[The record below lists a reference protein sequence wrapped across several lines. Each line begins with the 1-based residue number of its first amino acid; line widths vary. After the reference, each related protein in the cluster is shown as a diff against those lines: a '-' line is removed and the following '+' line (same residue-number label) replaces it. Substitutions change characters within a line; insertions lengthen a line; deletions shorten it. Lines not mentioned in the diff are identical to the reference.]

1 MGVKEILWTVS
12 LSLLSTSHKF
22 GISFSWTTLL
32 TCCLG
37 FLFGKEGHSPLRC
50 PTFWQQKYNPFS
62 MQCFLS
68 SGVSFPTQMTLT
80 SIALGSLDLEELE
93 VKG

>member
-1 MGVKEILWTVS
+1 MEVKKILQTVS
-12 LSLLSTSHKF
+12 LSSLSISCKF
-22 GISFSWTTLL
+22 GIPSSWITLL
-32 TCCLG
+32 TCSLG

-50 PTFWQQKYNPFS
+50 PVLRQWKHNPFS

-68 SGVSFPTQMTLT
+68 SGVSFPILMMLT
-80 SIALGSLDLEELE
+80 SIALGSLVLEELE

>member
-12 LSLLSTSHKF
+12 LLLLSTSRKL
-22 GISFSWTTLL
+22 GIPFFWITLL
-32 TCCLG
+32 TCHLD
-37 FLFGKEGHSPLRC
+37 FLFGKEGHSLLRC
-50 PTFWQQKYNPFS
+50 PTFRQWKHNSFS

-68 SGVSFPTQMTLT
+68 SGVSFPMQMTST
-80 SIALGSLDLEELE
+80 SIVLGSLGLKELE